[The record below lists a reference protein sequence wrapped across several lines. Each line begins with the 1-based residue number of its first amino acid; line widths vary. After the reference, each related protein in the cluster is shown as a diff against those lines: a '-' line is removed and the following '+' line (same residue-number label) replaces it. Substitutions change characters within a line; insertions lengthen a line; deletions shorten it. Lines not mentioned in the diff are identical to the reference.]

1 MPPAPGAPDILRP
14 GGSGAETGDTSLSE
28 AVSTLRKRKWIWIL
42 AGVLGLAYGAYKA
55 YTQPK
60 VFVATSIIQ
69 VHNGASNAYRV
80 EGSFDE
86 TDDSQTRMNS
96 EALILKSE
104 TLLYTVAR
112 EMDLANNPDFLG
124 AKGPVP
130 HSSID
135 DPNVRAGVVGALQGN
150 LQVSLIPRTEMMSIS
165 YTSPSARLSAD
176 IVNQVVND
184 YILRSFHTPVEQTG
198 VVAGFLPTT

>member
-1 MPPAPGAPDILRP
+1 
-14 GGSGAETGDTSLSE
+14 
-28 AVSTLRKRKWIWIL
+28 
-42 AGVLGLAYGAYKA
+42 
-55 YTQPK
+55 
-60 VFVATSIIQ
+60 
-69 VHNGASNAYRV
+69 
-80 EGSFDE
+80 
-86 TDDSQTRMNS
+86 MNS

-130 HSSID
+130 HRSID
-135 DPNVRAGVVGALQGN
+135 DPNVRAEVVGTLQGN

-165 YTSPSARLSAD
+165 YLSPSARLSAD

-184 YILRSFHTPVEQTG
+184 YILRYLTYASANRRGWLPSFLG
-198 VVAGFLPTT
+198 DSMDDLSRRWSGRRSR